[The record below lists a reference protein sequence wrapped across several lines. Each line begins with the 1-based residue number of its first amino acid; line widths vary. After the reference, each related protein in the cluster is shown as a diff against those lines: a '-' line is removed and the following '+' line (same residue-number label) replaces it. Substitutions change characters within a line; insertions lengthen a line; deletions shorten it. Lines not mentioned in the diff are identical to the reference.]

1 MSGLK
6 IEDITSFVKNEPYIK
21 RVIDKYN
28 ISDDE
33 IKDNIT
39 VFEEAY
45 TSLNLCRNC
54 PGIDKC
60 PQKLKGA
67 VFTVGYDEVPI
78 NVLRY
83 CKFYKNEQ
91 KYDNLRSKY
100 IYTDIPQKLLTVNLD
115 NLNCLN
121 EWQELLFKPL
131 DDIARKERDKG
142 VYIYGNFGVGKT
154 YFASALANTLVA
166 DGNGVVFVKC
176 NSFCTDMSSLLM
188 NDSSSF
194 EILLDRIKNADY
206 VIFDDI
212 GTENVTA
219 FSRDRLLYNILD
231 YRMENKLCTVFTS
244 NLDIVSLEKHF
255 NQLTDNN
262 AGRMCERIRTLADE
276 FVLKGENQRHND

>member
-1 MSGLK
+1 MSNLK
-6 IEDITSFVKNEPYIK
+6 IEDIITFIKNEPYIK
-21 RVIDKYN
+21 KVIDKYN
-28 ISDDE
+28 ISDEE
-33 IKDNIT
+33 INNNLP

-45 TSLNLCRNC
+45 KSLNICRNC
-54 PGIDKC
+54 PGLDKC

-67 VFTVGYDEVPI
+67 VFTVGYDEMPI

-83 CKFYKNEQ
+83 CKHIKGEQ
-91 KYDNLRSKY
+91 RLDDLRANY
-100 IYTDIPQKLLTVNLD
+100 VYTDIPKSLLSINLD
-115 NLNCLN
+115 NINCLN

-166 DGNGVVFVKC
+166 EGNKVVFVKC
-176 NSFCTDMSSLLM
+176 NSFATDMFALVT
-188 NDSSSF
+188 NDSSAFDSVLN
-194 EILLDRIKNADY
+194 EIKNADY

-231 YRMENKLCTVFTS
+231 YRMENKLCTIFTS

-262 AGRMCERIRTLADE
+262 AGRICERIKTLADE

>member
-1 MSGLK
+1 MSNLK
-6 IEDITSFVKNEPYIK
+6 IEDIITFIKNEPYIK
-21 RVIDKYN
+21 KVIDKYN
-28 ISDDE
+28 ISDEE
-33 IKDNIT
+33 INSYLP

-45 TSLNLCRNC
+45 KSLNICRNC
-54 PGIDKC
+54 PGLDKC

-67 VFTVGYDEVPI
+67 VFTVGYDEMPI

-83 CKFYKNEQ
+83 CKHIKGEQ
-91 KYDNLRSKY
+91 RLDDLRANY
-100 IYTDIPQKLLTVNLD
+100 VYTDIPKSLLSINLD
-115 NLNCLN
+115 NINCLN

-166 DGNGVVFVKC
+166 EGNKVVFVKC
-176 NSFCTDMSSLLM
+176 NSFATDMFALVT
-188 NDSSSF
+188 NDSSAF
-194 EILLDRIKNADY
+194 ESVLNEIKNADY

-212 GTENVTA
+212 GTENVTT

-231 YRMENKLCTVFTS
+231 YRMENKLCTIFTS

-262 AGRMCERIRTLADE
+262 AGRICERIKTLADE

>member
-176 NSFCTDMSSLLM
+176 NSFCTDMSSLLV